1 MQLTFDKIKRRL
13 TIQSEA
19 PDEAAYLKATAEDMK
34 KHDAAINVTYP
45 LGNTR
50 IVMTPATARF
60 VLAANQFYQEQTA
73 R

>member
-1 MQLTFDKIKRRL
+1 MKVTFYKIKRRL
-13 TIQSEA
+13 TIQSET
-19 PDEAAYLKATAEDMK
+19 PDEAAYLKVTAVDMK
-34 KHDAAINVTYP
+34 KHDSAINVTYP

-50 IVMTPATARF
+50 IVLTPPTARF